1 MVTKL
6 PFDISVICQVLGLN
20 YGKFYRWIK
29 HHILDYKEEKTQFK
43 LHEHDLIKLS
53 SNREKRVLVPILKP
67 ENMGEY
73 MAIDE
78 KHIGGQFYTVL
89 TNATTCKVAM
99 LCSSIQVSDLNSCL
113 SKFGG
118 KLKSIRYITRDL
130 SPTFKKVANLNFP
143 NAEHIADK
151 FHVIRHAIDT
161 VQSFRNRLKQEV
173 LKQQREDQKSHEK
186 HYKELK
192 DKSFI
197 GPKMNLPK
205 SYKPEKLSNGETKT
219 ELLTRSRYLCSI
231 SEDKWNEYQHK
242 RAVILFSTFPELQE
256 VYDKISEFRN
266 WYKSKP
272 IQYEPFINEKNLWT
286 WIYEVEN
293 SKINE
298 LENFAQLV
306 INHEN
311 EILNYHKM
319 GNKTNAIA
327 ESINAKIN
335 NANIKNNGAR
345 DTDFFNYRLGLIL

>member
-1 MVTKL
+1 LVSKL

-29 HHILDYKEEKTQFK
+29 HHILDFKEEQTQIK
-43 LHEHDLIKLS
+43 LHEHDIVKPGL
-53 SNREKRVLVPILKP
+53 NREKRVLVPILKP
-67 ENMGEY
+67 ENIGES

-89 TNATTCKVAM
+89 TNAKTSKVAM
-99 LCSSIQVSDLNSCL
+99 LCSSIQISDLNHSL
-113 SKFGG
+113 SKFGD
-118 KLKSIRYITRDL
+118 KLSSIRYITRDL
-130 SPTFKKVANLNFP
+130 SPTFKKVATLNFP

-161 VQSFRNRLKQEV
+161 VQSVRIRLKQEV
-173 LKQQREDQKSHEK
+173 LKQQREEQKEHDK

-192 DKSFI
+192 NKSFI
-197 GPKMNLPK
+197 GPKMKLSK
-205 SYKPEKLSNGETKT
+205 KYKPEKLSNGETKA
-219 ELLTRSRYLCSI
+219 EILTRSRYICSI
-231 SEDKWNEYQHK
+231 SQDNWNEYQRK
-242 RAVILFSTFPELQE
+242 RASLLFETFPELQD
-256 VYDKISEFRN
+256 VYNKILEFRN
-266 WYKSKP
+266 WYKAKP
-272 IQYEPFINEKNLWT
+272 KQYEPFMNERNLWN

-293 SKINE
+293 SQINE
-298 LENFAQLV
+298 LANFANLV

-335 NANIKNNGAR
+335 NANMKNNGAR
-345 DTDFFNYRLGLIL
+345 DTDFFNYRLQLIL